1 MFLVEVMTK
10 YDCRSHYWKENFILG
25 FSILLTKKVKQR
37 IGNLHGERIP
47 YELLTYEE
55 LITFINNKE
64 LALCIDFK
72 LKSQMKKERQDNK
85 KIMKILFILWIRYF
99 GSPFK

>member
-1 MFLVEVMTK
+1 MERKF
-10 YDCRSHYWKENFILG
+10 YFRIFN
-25 FSILLTKKVKQR
+25 SIVKKKVKQR

-85 KIMKILFILWIRYF
+85 NIYKNFVHILNTILW
-99 GSPFK
+99 